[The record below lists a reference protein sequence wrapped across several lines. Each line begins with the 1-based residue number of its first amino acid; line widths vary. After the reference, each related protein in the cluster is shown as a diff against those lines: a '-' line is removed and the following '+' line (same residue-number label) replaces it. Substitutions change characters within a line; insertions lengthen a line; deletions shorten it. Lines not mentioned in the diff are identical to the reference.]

1 MHPAGLGGGIHSV
14 SCHFSV
20 VGNHTIR
27 EICVLSI
34 DEVWFICHK
43 MGKIMRK
50 VVLAI
55 GVLFASV
62 AYALAQAPSPGASGP
77 ATGTGYP
84 AGSIPL
90 VAVVSSA
97 DTTSS
102 VATLSAITGRLTYIC
117 GFSVSG
123 LGATA
128 LTNVV
133 ITAASVVG
141 NVAPSYAYSF
151 PAGATVVAAPIGN
164 AFAPCLPGSLV
175 NSPIS
180 VTVPGAAGNTNT
192 NVNAW
197 GYAN

>member
-1 MHPAGLGGGIHSV
+1 MVIMKRFALALGI
-14 SCHFSV
+14 F
-20 VGNHTIR
+20 
-27 EICVLSI
+27 
-34 DEVWFICHK
+34 
-43 MGKIMRK
+43 
-50 VVLAI
+50 LAI
-55 GVLFASV
+55 
-62 AYALAQAPSPGASGP
+62 AYASKAQAPSPGASGP

-102 VATLSAITGRLTYIC
+102 VATLSAITGRLTYVC

-133 ITAASVVG
+133 VTAASVVG
-141 NVAPSYAYSF
+141 NVSPSYAYSF
-151 PAGATVVAAPIGN
+151 PLGATLPAVPIGN
-164 AFAPCLPGSLV
+164 SFTPCLPGSLV